1 MPGQTAPRT
10 SVRGDGGP
18 LDRPNPMRL
27 RGFVPLDELDAVE
40 PAAPTQT
47 PEPRVVPPRLL
58 AEGVDDWER
67 RVSLFGE
74 LEA

>member
-1 MPGQTAPRT
+1 
-10 SVRGDGGP
+10 
-18 LDRPNPMRL
+18 MRL

-40 PAAPTQT
+40 PAPPTAPTQT
-47 PEPRVVPPRLL
+47 PEPRVVPPRLV

>member
-1 MPGQTAPRT
+1 
-10 SVRGDGGP
+10 
-18 LDRPNPMRL
+18 MRL
-27 RGFVPLDELDAVE
+27 RGFVPLDDLVAAEAPAQSPTPFE
-40 PAAPTQT
+40 PPAARPTPAQT
-47 PEPRVVPPRLL
+47 PQPRDVPPRLL